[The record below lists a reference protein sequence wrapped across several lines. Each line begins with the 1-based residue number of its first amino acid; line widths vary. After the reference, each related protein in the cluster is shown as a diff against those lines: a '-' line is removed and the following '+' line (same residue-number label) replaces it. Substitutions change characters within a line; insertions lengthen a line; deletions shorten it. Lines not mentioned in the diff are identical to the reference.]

1 MKPPV
6 IHYTIKSGQMLTSS
20 YCSTLI
26 DHSNN
31 AGPINH
37 PGSFSARGGASLKVE
52 LYHGRDNADVDMDD
66 WGYPGPAFDCLSIAH
81 DPDVVLLQGA
91 CAVSLELAKR
101 MGLSIHQDTITLPY
115 TDDLV
120 TVPMFRDGQPAYFGD
135 FSIQGA

>member
-6 IHYTIKSGQMLTSS
+6 IHYTIKPGQVLVST
-20 YCSTLI
+20 YCSTLDDRSKESGLI
-26 DHSNN
+26 D
-31 AGPINH
+31 H
-37 PGSFSARGGASLKVE
+37 PGSFSARGETSLKIG
-52 LYHGRDNADVDMDD
+52 LYHGRDTAEEEMDD
-66 WGYPGPAFDCLSIAH
+66 FGYLGPTFDYLSIAH